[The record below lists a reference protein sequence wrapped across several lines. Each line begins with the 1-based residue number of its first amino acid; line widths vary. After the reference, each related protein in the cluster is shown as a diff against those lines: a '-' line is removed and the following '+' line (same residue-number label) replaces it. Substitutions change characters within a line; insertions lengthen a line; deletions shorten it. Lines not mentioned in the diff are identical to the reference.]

1 MPGRDPDR
9 VSALNDPKS
18 TQPEDATRRTWL
30 AHERTY
36 LAWWRTGLT
45 AFAVGIGAGRIVPAL
60 TKGDKLPYALLG
72 GGFALL
78 GIFFMAYA
86 LYRHRT
92 VERALQQGGFVRPD
106 DWVVVAV
113 TLVSVV
119 LGLGVLVLVAT
130 ET

>member
-1 MPGRDPDR
+1 MSSEDPDR
-9 VSALNDPKS
+9 VSPPQDPES
-18 TQPEDATRRTWL
+18 TGPQDATRRTWL
-30 AHERTY
+30 AYERTY

-60 TKGDKLPYALLG
+60 TKGGQLPYALLG

-86 LYRHRT
+86 LYRHRL
-92 VERALQQGGFVRPD
+92 VEQALERGEFVRPD

-113 TLVSVV
+113 TLISVV